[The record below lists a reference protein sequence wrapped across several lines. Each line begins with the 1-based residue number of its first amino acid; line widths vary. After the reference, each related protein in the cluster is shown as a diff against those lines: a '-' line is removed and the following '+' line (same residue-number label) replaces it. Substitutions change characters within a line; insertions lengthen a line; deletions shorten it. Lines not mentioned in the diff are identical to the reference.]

1 MKFYCKKCGSVVT
14 VGDMVPPEEMPF
26 EAYGMQCPFG
36 WEHGDMESVPDYE
49 TVDQFLKRTGKKE
62 YPILA
67 PVFVFGVS
75 KMVTTLEGKP
85 IYDKYLRY
93 YGQTEGEFEDGY
105 IAVCAFADMVPPDNW
120 RPQ

>member
-1 MKFYCKKCGSVVT
+1 MKFYCKKCRSELT
-14 VGDMVPPEEMPF
+14 VGGRLPPEDTPF
-26 EAYGMQCPFG
+26 SIGMECPFG
-36 WEHGDMESVPDYE
+36 WEHGEMQSVPDYE

-93 YGQTEGEFEDGY
+93 YGQIKGEFEDGY
-105 IAVCAFADMVPPDNW
+105 IAVCAFADMVLPDDW
-120 RPQ
+120 RP